1 MQTYSPGIQLVPARG
16 TFAIAAAS
24 TVSGGELLRSSDS
37 LPHSIAALL
46 ALFVATIL
54 SVYKPR
60 GMTRYGQ
67 RKQDEQHHGL
77 VQEREDSPAQAV
89 SVN

>member
-1 MQTYSPGIQLVPARG
+1 MQSLSSLA
-16 TFAIAAAS
+16 AIAATS
-24 TVSGGELLRSSDS
+24 TVSGGKLLRSSDS

-46 ALFVATIL
+46 ALLVATIL

-60 GMTRYGQ
+60 GTTPYGL
-67 RKQDEQHHGL
+67 RKQAEQRQGI

-89 SVN
+89 AAN